1 MQNFLAS
8 RLTQRE
14 WLLLAASTA
23 LFILAVFG
31 PDTAQPLHQ
40 HVFADSRRWVNLPNA
55 TDVLSNFAFA
65 AWGVAG
71 LTSLHRLFKH
81 QQANTEQVL
90 AALFFLGL
98 MCTAAASGWYHLQP
112 DDAGLGVDRMGMV
125 LAFAGLLGLAVAGRI
140 SHRAGV
146 AIAVATLLFGPLS
159 IWYWLSSG
167 NVLPWLVIQFGG
179 MALILVMAFIK
190 PSQGTLAVRWG
201 MVVAVYFLAK
211 LLELGDHEIY
221 AWTGELVSGHSLKHL
236 VAGVAAWPVLHALVW
251 ANALLTQTAVL
262 AQKNRAEFGLPRV
275 RPLQLESEM
284 HGSEIITSRIQA

>member
-14 WLLLAASTA
+14 WLLLAASTM
-23 LFILAVFG
+23 LFMLAVFG

-55 TDVLSNFAFA
+55 MDVLSNFAFA

-71 LTSLHRLFKH
+71 LTSLYRLFKH
-81 QQANTEQVL
+81 QRANTELVL
-90 AALFFLGL
+90 AAIFFMGL
-98 MCTAAASGWYHLQP
+98 MCAAAASGWYHLQP

-140 SHRAGV
+140 SQRAGV
-146 AIAVATLLFGPLS
+146 TVAVATLLLGPLS
-159 IWYWLSSG
+159 IWFWISSG

-179 MALILVMAFIK
+179 MALIVMTGLVT
-190 PSQGTLAVRWG
+190 PRQGMLAVRWG
-201 MVVAVYFLAK
+201 VVIALYLVAK

-221 AWTGELVSGHSLKHL
+221 AWTGEFVSGHSLKHL
-236 VAGVAAWPVLHALVW
+236 VAGLAAWPVLHALRK
-251 ANALLTQTAVL
+251 ANALLTRTTFSTQINGQNPV
-262 AQKNRAEFGLPRV
+262 
-275 RPLQLESEM
+275 S
-284 HGSEIITSRIQA
+284 ID